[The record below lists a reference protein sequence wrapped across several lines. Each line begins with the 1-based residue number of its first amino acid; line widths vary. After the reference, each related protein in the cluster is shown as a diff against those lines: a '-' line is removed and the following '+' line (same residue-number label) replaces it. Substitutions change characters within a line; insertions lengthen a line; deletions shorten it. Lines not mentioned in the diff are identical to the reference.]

1 MNISRNNYEEFFL
14 LYIDNELSVQEKI
27 AVDVFVA
34 ENPDLEEE
42 LLMLQQTIL
51 QKDEIIFDN
60 KNQLQQKGL
69 PEEEALNNLLLF
81 LDNELSPKQ
90 VEKTKQLI
98 LADENIKSEWNILQ
112 QTKLRPEREIV
123 FTDKHLLYKKEKSK
137 VVAFAWWRIAVAALF
152 IGGGLWMGL
161 KYYHDSNASPRAG
174 LDVVKKI
181 GQPEKIATSG
191 ATQPKRISDE
201 NKLDKEK
208 ATTENV
214 TKDDL
219 QKISLKQLRA
229 KNNLQQNQQLT
240 TEKNV
245 SASRQENNLTK
256 ISNNLPK
263 TDVDNSSIK
272 NDTKTE
278 VATGSVETNSK

>member
-51 QKDEIIFDN
+51 QEDEIIFDN

-81 LDNELSPKQ
+81 LDNELSSKQ

-161 KYYHDSNASPRAG
+161 KYYHDSNASSRAG
-174 LDVVKKI
+174 LDVVKKV

-201 NKLDKEK
+201 F
-208 ATTENV
+208 
-214 TKDDL
+214 
-219 QKISLKQLRA
+219 IS
-229 KNNLQQNQQLT
+229 
-240 TEKNV
+240 
-245 SASRQENNLTK
+245 
-256 ISNNLPK
+256 
-263 TDVDNSSIK
+263 
-272 NDTKTE
+272 
-278 VATGSVETNSK
+278 